1 MKAKADLCA
10 VILLSAAVLASAVG
24 CAADKSVDE
33 SAESGKTEITLGAWY
48 YSSTES
54 WAPLVEKFNEENES
68 YEIKVVSYVSSDERT
83 LRSDLEAGE
92 APDLLCLYGFGLI
105 ERAYLEDLTPYMEE
119 VRESF
124 IPTVLNGIEQN
135 APLKALPL
143 LFEMD
148 TQVYCGGEAAASTPL
163 QGISRV
169 WNLSTLYGEDYDYI
183 YGSEEND
190 IDFTK
195 TSFAITAD
203 SGCKDAAWAFI
214 EFALRDESQL
224 ALAGF
229 SAFPVTQSAF
239 DELCAQA
246 LAGGIAGGWGFELAQ
261 SDIEKLSLLVD
272 GTEEYLW
279 CF

>member
-1 MKAKADLCA
+1 MKTKFQAA
-10 VILLSAAVLASAVG
+10 ILLSAAALAALAG
-24 CAADKSVDE
+24 CAADGTVGE

-48 YSSTES
+48 YSSAES

-68 YEIKVVSYVSSDERT
+68 YEIEIVSYVSSNEKT
-83 LRSDLEAGE
+83 LRRDLEAGE
-92 APDLLCLYGFGLI
+92 APDLLCIYGFGLI

-124 IPTVLNGIEQN
+124 IPAVLNGIEQN

-148 TQVYCGGEAAASTPL
+148 TQVYCGGETAAASTPL

-183 YGSEEND
+183 YGSEGND

-203 SGCKDAAWAFI
+203 SGCKDGAWAFI
-214 EFALRDESQL
+214 EFTLRDESQL

>member
-1 MKAKADLCA
+1 MKTKFQAA
-10 VILLSAAVLASAVG
+10 ILLSAAALAALVG
-24 CAADKSVDE
+24 CAADGTAGE

-48 YSSTES
+48 YSSAES

-68 YEIKVVSYVSSDERT
+68 YEIEIVSYVNSDEKT
-83 LRSDLEAGE
+83 LRRDLEAGE

-124 IPTVLNGIEQN
+124 IPAVLNGIEQN

-148 TQVYCGGEAAASTPL
+148 TRVYCGDETAAASTPL

-183 YGSEEND
+183 YGSEGND

-203 SGCKDAAWAFI
+203 SGCKDGAWAFI

-224 ALAGF
+224 VLAGF

>member
-1 MKAKADLCA
+1 MKTKFWAA
-10 VILLSAAVLASAVG
+10 ILLSAAALAALVG
-24 CAADKSVDE
+24 CAADGTAGE

-48 YSSTES
+48 YSSAES

-68 YEIKVVSYVSSDERT
+68 YEIEVVSYVSSDERT
-83 LRSDLEAGE
+83 LRRDLEAGE

-124 IPTVLNGIEQN
+124 IPAVLNGIEQN

-148 TQVYCGGEAAASTPL
+148 TQVYCGGEAAAASTPL

-195 TSFAITAD
+195 TAFAITAD
-203 SGCKDAAWAFI
+203 SGCKDGAWAFI

-239 DELCAQA
+239 DELCTQA